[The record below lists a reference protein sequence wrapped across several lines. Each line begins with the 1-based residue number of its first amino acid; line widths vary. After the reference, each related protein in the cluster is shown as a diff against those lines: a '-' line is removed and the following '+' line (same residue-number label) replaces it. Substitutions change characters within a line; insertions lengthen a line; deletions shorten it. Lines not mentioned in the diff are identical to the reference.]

1 MNELRTKGT
10 DSAAGDDALDRLMA
24 EANPVADDEF
34 AAEHLVE
41 SFDRLEQQIVTSPR
55 SRRRGRPR
63 RRGGIVVVLA
73 AASLIT
79 SAALG
84 GMYTTHTGFFPSKAG
99 TENDTSEFLDTGAPD
114 FPPLVRKFVKDIPFP
129 PGDSAVSRIP
139 RYLAQ
144 FKALKARDHGVG
156 TVVQAAGITGQFSF
170 QAICAWR
177 GYFLYVHAK
186 GDVAKQAMAADRLA
200 QVASSGFEK
209 KVDSFWPV
217 YLAAA
222 KREAAGDPTTSAK
235 FAIFYKVNC
244 TGLPQPWAGK

>member
-1 MNELRTKGT
+1 MNSLRTNAK

-24 EANPVADDEF
+24 DANPVADHEF
-34 AAEHLVE
+34 AAEELVE

-55 SRRRGRPR
+55 GRRLGRSR

-73 AASLIT
+73 AASLMT

-114 FPPLVRKFVKDIPFP
+114 FPPLVRTLVKDIPFP
-129 PGDSAVSRIP
+129 PGDSAVSRVP
-139 RYLAQ
+139 RYIAQ
-144 FKALKARDHGVG
+144 FKALKKTDHGVG
-156 TVVQAAGITGQFSF
+156 TLVQAAGITGQFSF

-186 GDVAKQAMAADRLA
+186 GDVARQAIAADRLA
-200 QVASSGFEK
+200 QVASSSFEK
-209 KVDSFWPV
+209 KVDSSWPV

-222 KREAAGDPTTSAK
+222 KREAAGDPTTAAR
-235 FAIFYKVNC
+235 FETFYRVNC